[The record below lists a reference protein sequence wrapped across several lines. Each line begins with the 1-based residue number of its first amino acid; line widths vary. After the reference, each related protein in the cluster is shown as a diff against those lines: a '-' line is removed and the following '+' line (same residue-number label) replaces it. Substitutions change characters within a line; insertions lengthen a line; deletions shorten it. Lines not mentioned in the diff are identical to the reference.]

1 MKNYFK
7 TIAILLYSIACIQC
21 TDENISTKA
30 SEIGLELQNE
40 NNFTGKLIV
49 NSHNISYVVNS
60 PSELNFIM
68 SLEID
73 KKLIDASINYENE
86 SIDINGYDTVLSEN
100 QKEALL
106 KMGQLISEYILSTKG
121 GDISMTEYTLLSMT
135 EYLGKSPNNY
145 IYSKRKITSS
155 GNTNTLKSRNEG
167 ITCIR
172 KNTYVNAE
180 YDDSRGNHSD
190 RVKVGSK
197 PRNNYGCM
205 GRCGGDCGRW
215 WIPSAW
221 TKDCMDHDQCSNINN
236 ASGGGSDRNCG
247 DEFNE
252 AADDYV
258 FGVIRG
264 CRG

>member
-7 TIAILLYSIACIQC
+7 ILAISLCSILCLQC
-21 TDENISTKA
+21 TNENISTKA
-30 SEIGLELQNE
+30 SEIGLELQDE
-40 NNFTGKLIV
+40 NNFTGKLTV
-49 NSHNISYVVNS
+49 NNHNVSYSVS
-60 PSELNFIM
+60 SSSELNFMM

-73 KKLIDASINYENE
+73 KNLIDVSVNYENE
-86 SIDINGYDTVLSEN
+86 SININGYNNVLSEN

-106 KMGQLISEYILSTKG
+106 KTGQLISEYILNTKDG
-121 GDISMTEYTLLSMT
+121 EISMTEYTLLSMT

-145 IYSKRKITSS
+145 MYSKRKITSLS
-155 GNTNTLKSRNEG
+155 NTTNLKNRNEG

-180 YDDSRGNHSD
+180 YDDSRGNHKD
-190 RVKVGSK
+190 RIKVGSK

-221 TKDCMDHDQCSNINN
+221 TKDCMDHDQCSNVNN
-236 ASGGGSDRNCG
+236 ASGGSGDRNCG